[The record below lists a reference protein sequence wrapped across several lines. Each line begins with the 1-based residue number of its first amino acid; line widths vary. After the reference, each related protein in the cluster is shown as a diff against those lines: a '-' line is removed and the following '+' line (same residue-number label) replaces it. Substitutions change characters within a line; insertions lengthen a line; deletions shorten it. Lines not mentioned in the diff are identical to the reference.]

1 MNFPGGLRPR
11 PNRTPAIVALAGI
24 ASLVLGSLGVLVWTS
39 YSPEPKLPQ
48 GIDKLP
54 PLPAAPPIPDDPLEL
69 AFGSDRP
76 DWNLAEFN
84 VEETVNS
91 PSVYANISKEEARKF
106 NETLP
111 FSLDIGSPA
120 RPFILAASNPTDRAR
135 ALHCMSLAVYYE
147 ARSESLNGQHAVA
160 QVVINRMRHPAWP
173 HSICGVVFQG
183 SERTTGC
190 QFTFTCD
197 GALRKPPS
205 ARRWRQSQSVAYA
218 ALTGYVQADVGLA
231 THYHT
236 DWVAPKWAPSLKKL
250 TKIGTHIFYTWKGK
264 GGTPIA
270 FINSYAGKEAWP
282 TKAAATAPE
291 LGVAEG
297 DVLSAAAAAVAA
309 LSQNQSEANDLRGNG
324 IGNLATQAQDINQAS
339 QSTRALARAESLASQ
354 QAYADGVG
362 TLETATPFA
371 LPEPGT
377 DGLMPDPDI
386 SALIP
391 RAKIGANPST
401 PQAQSAQKS
410 SSPAPAP
417 LPRREAPKSR
427 ALDGL

>member
-1 MNFPGGLRPR
+1 MNFPGGFRPR
-11 PNRTPAIVALAGI
+11 PNRTPALIALASL
-24 ASLVLGSLGVLVWTS
+24 ASLVLGSLGVLIWTS
-39 YSPEPKLPQ
+39 YNPEPKLPH

-54 PLPAAPPIPDDPLEL
+54 ELPAAPPIPDDPLEL
-69 AFGSDRP
+69 AFGTDRP

-84 VEETVNS
+84 VEETVNN

-106 NETLP
+106 NESLP
-111 FSLDIGSPA
+111 FAPEVGPAA
-120 RPFILAASNPTDRAR
+120 RPFILPASTPIDRAR

-147 ARSESLNGQHAVA
+147 AGSESLNGQHAVA

-183 SERTTGC
+183 SERKTGC

-205 ARRWRQSQSVAYA
+205 GRRWRASQSVAYA

-236 DWVAPKWAPSLKKL
+236 DWVAPKWAPTLKKL

-270 FINSYAGKEAWP
+270 FTNTYAGKEAWP
-282 TKAAATAPE
+282 AKAAATAPE
-291 LGVAEG
+291 LGAAEG
-297 DVLSAAAAAVAA
+297 EILSATAAAA
-309 LSQNQSEANDLRGNG
+309 LLQNPNDVSGLRGTSA
-324 IGNLATQAQDINQAS
+324 GNFAS
-339 QSTRALARAESLASQ
+339 QTQDPNQFSPTARALARAESLASQ
-354 QAYADGVG
+354 QASVDGADS
-362 TLETATPFA
+362 LEAATPFT
-371 LPEPGT
+371 LPEPGK

-386 SALIP
+386 ATLIP
-391 RAKIGANPST
+391 KPKIATNPS
-401 PQAQSAQKS
+401 PSPQSAQT
-410 SSPAPAP
+410 SPATAP
-417 LPRREAPKSR
+417 LPQTRREAPKSR

>member
-1 MNFPGGLRPR
+1 ML
-11 PNRTPAIVALAGI
+11 ALAGV

-54 PLPAAPPIPDDPLEL
+54 PLPAVPPIPKDPMEL

-91 PSVYANISKEEARKF
+91 PSVYANVSKEEARKF
-106 NETLP
+106 NESLP
-111 FSLDIGSPA
+111 FSPDIGSPA
-120 RPFILAASNPTDRAR
+120 RPFILVASNPTDRAR

-147 ARSESLNGQHAVA
+147 AGSESLTGQHAVA

-205 ARRWRQSQSVAYA
+205 GRRWRGAQSVAYA
-218 ALTGYVQADVGLA
+218 ALTGYVQADVGLS

-270 FINSYAGKEAWP
+270 FVNSYAGKEAWP
-282 TKAAATAPE
+282 SKAAATAPE

-297 DVLSAAAAAVAA
+297 EVLSAAAAAVVA
-309 LSQNQSEANDLRGNG
+309 LSPSQSDANGLQGTG
-324 IGNLATQAQDINQAS
+324 SGNLATQAQDINQAS
-339 QSTRALARAESLASQ
+339 PTTRALARAESLASQ
-354 QAYADGVG
+354 QAYADGVDAIEG
-362 TLETATPFA
+362 ASPFE
-371 LPEPGT
+371 LPEPGK

-391 RAKIGANPST
+391 KTKIATNPSA
-401 PQAQSAQKS
+401 PQPQNRRNSSS
-410 SSPAPAP
+410 SSPVPQ
-417 LPRREAPKSR
+417 PRPEAPKSR

>member
-1 MNFPGGLRPR
+1 M
-11 PNRTPAIVALAGI
+11 
-24 ASLVLGSLGVLVWTS
+24 
-39 YSPEPKLPQ
+39 
-48 GIDKLP
+48 
-54 PLPAAPPIPDDPLEL
+54 EL
-69 AFGSDRP
+69 AFGSERP

-84 VEETVNS
+84 VEETVNN

-106 NETLP
+106 NESLP
-111 FSLDIGSPA
+111 FSPDIGSPA

-147 ARSESLNGQHAVA
+147 AGSESLNGQHAVA

-183 SERTTGC
+183 SERSTGC

-205 ARRWRQSQSVAYA
+205 GRRWRASQSVAYA

-270 FINSYAGKEAWP
+270 FTTSYAGKEAWP

-297 DVLSAAAAAVAA
+297 EVLSAASAAAAA
-309 LSQNQSEANDLRGNG
+309 LTQNPGDATGLQGTGS
-324 IGNLATQAQDINQAS
+324 GNLATQAQELNQAS
-339 QSTRALARAESLASQ
+339 STARALARAESLASQ
-354 QAYADGVG
+354 QASADGVD
-362 TLETATPFA
+362 TLEAAAPFA
-371 LPEPGT
+371 LPEPGK

-391 RAKIGANPST
+391 KPKLAANQGIAQPKNSQNASST
-401 PQAQSAQKS
+401 TSLPQS
-410 SSPAPAP
+410 
-417 LPRREAPKSR
+417 RREAPKSR

>member
-1 MNFPGGLRPR
+1 M
-11 PNRTPAIVALAGI
+11 IALAGLS
-24 ASLVLGSLGVLVWTS
+24 SLVLGSLGILVWTS
-39 YSPEPKLPQ
+39 YSPEPTLPQ

-54 PLPAAPPIPDDPLEL
+54 PLPAAPEIPKDPMEL

-84 VEETVNS
+84 VEETVNN
-91 PSVYANISKEEARKF
+91 PSVYANVSKEEARKF
-106 NETLP
+106 NEALP
-111 FSLDIGSPA
+111 FAPDVGPTA
-120 RPFILAASNPTDRAR
+120 RPFMLPAGSSTDRAR

-147 ARSESLNGQHAVA
+147 AGSESLNGQHAVA

-205 ARRWRQSQSVAYA
+205 GRRWRAAQSVAYA

-250 TKIGTHIFYTWKGK
+250 TKIGTHIFYTWKGR

-270 FINSYAGKEAWP
+270 FATTYAGKEAWP
-282 TKAAATAPE
+282 SKAAATAPE
-291 LGVAEG
+291 LGAAEG
-297 DVLSAAAAAVAA
+297 EILSAAAVAA
-309 LSQNQSEANDLRGNG
+309 AAAIPLNPNDVNGVRPISPAGASAQFKDLDQGSQ
-324 IGNLATQAQDINQAS
+324 T
-339 QSTRALARAESLASQ
+339 TRALARAESLASQ
-354 QAYADGVG
+354 QAYSEGLD
-362 TLETATPFA
+362 TLETAAPVA
-371 LPEPGT
+371 LPAPGAN
-377 DGLMPDPDI
+377 GLMPDPDI

-391 RAKIGANPST
+391 KPRTAPNPANLPPKT
-401 PQAQSAQKS
+401 ATAS
-410 SSPAPAP
+410 SSSATVPQT
-417 LPRREAPKSR
+417 RRETPKSR

>member
-1 MNFPGGLRPR
+1 MKFPGGPSTR
-11 PNRTPAIVALAGI
+11 PNRTPAMIALAGM
-24 ASLVLGSLGVLVWTS
+24 ATLVFGSLGVLVWTS
-39 YSPEPKLPQ
+39 YSPEPSLPE

-54 PLPAAPPIPDDPLEL
+54 PLPAAPEIPKDPMEL

-84 VEETVNS
+84 VEATVNN
-91 PSVYANISKEEARKF
+91 PSVYANVSKEEARKF
-106 NETLP
+106 NEALP
-111 FSLDIGSPA
+111 FAPDVGPAA
-120 RPFILAASNPTDRAR
+120 RPFMLPAGSATDRAR

-147 ARSESLNGQHAVA
+147 AGSESLSGQHAVA

-183 SERTTGC
+183 SERSTGC

-205 ARRWRQSQSVAYA
+205 GRRWRAAQSVAYA
-218 ALTGYVQADVGLA
+218 SLTGYVQGDVGLA

-250 TKIGTHIFYTWKGK
+250 TKIGTHIFYTWKGR

-270 FINSYAGKEAWP
+270 FGTTYAGKEAWP
-282 TKAAATAPE
+282 SKAALTAPE
-291 LGVAEG
+291 LGAAEG
-297 DVLSAAAAAVAA
+297 EILSAAAAASATMTLNPNDRNGVRAINPAA
-309 LSQNQSEANDLRGNG
+309 VGTQLKDLDQGNQ
-324 IGNLATQAQDINQAS
+324 T
-339 QSTRALARAESLASQ
+339 TRALARAESMASQ
-354 QAYADGVG
+354 QAFSDGFDAMEAAAPV
-362 TLETATPFA
+362 A
-371 LPEPGT
+371 LPAPGA

-391 RAKIGANPST
+391 KPKVTAGPVAQRPQTAQSNSAPATT
-401 PQAQSAQKS
+401 PQS
-410 SSPAPAP
+410 
-417 LPRREAPKSR
+417 RRETQKSR

>member
-1 MNFPGGLRPR
+1 
-11 PNRTPAIVALAGI
+11 
-24 ASLVLGSLGVLVWTS
+24 
-39 YSPEPKLPQ
+39 
-48 GIDKLP
+48 
-54 PLPAAPPIPDDPLEL
+54 
-69 AFGSDRP
+69 
-76 DWNLAEFN
+76 
-84 VEETVNS
+84 
-91 PSVYANISKEEARKF
+91 
-106 NETLP
+106 
-111 FSLDIGSPA
+111 
-120 RPFILAASNPTDRAR
+120 
-135 ALHCMSLAVYYE
+135 LAVYYE
-147 ARSESLNGQHAVA
+147 AGSESLTGQHAVA

-205 ARRWRQSQSVAYA
+205 GRRWRGAQSVAYA
-218 ALTGYVQADVGLA
+218 ALTVYVQADVGLS

-270 FINSYAGKEAWP
+270 FVNSYAGKEAWP
-282 TKAAATAPE
+282 SKAAATAPE

-297 DVLSAAAAAVAA
+297 EVLSAAAAAVVA
-309 LSQNQSEANDLRGNG
+309 LSPSQSDANGLQGTAS
-324 IGNLATQAQDINQAS
+324 GNLATQAQDINQAS
-339 QSTRALARAESLASQ
+339 PTTRALARAESLASQ
-354 QAYADGVG
+354 QAYADGVDAIEG
-362 TLETATPFA
+362 ATPFE
-371 LPEPGT
+371 LPEPGK

-391 RAKIGANPST
+391 KTKIATNPSA
-401 PQAQSAQKS
+401 PQPQNRRNSSS
-410 SSPAPAP
+410 SSPVPQ
-417 LPRREAPKSR
+417 PRPETPKSR

>member
-1 MNFPGGLRPR
+1 M
-11 PNRTPAIVALAGI
+11 IALAGV

-54 PLPAAPPIPDDPLEL
+54 PLPAVPPIPEDPLEL

-91 PSVYANISKEEARKF
+91 PSVYANVSKEEARKF
-106 NETLP
+106 NESLP
-111 FSLDIGSPA
+111 FSSDIGSPA

-147 ARSESLNGQHAVA
+147 AGSESLNGQHAVA

-205 ARRWRQSQSVAYA
+205 GRRWRGAQSVAYA
-218 ALTGYVQADVGLA
+218 ALTGYVQADVGLS

-236 DWVAPKWAPSLKKL
+236 DWVAPRWAPSLKKL

-270 FINSYAGKEAWP
+270 FVNSYTGKEAWP

-291 LGVAEG
+291 LGIAEG
-297 DVLSAAAAAVAA
+297 EVLSAAAAAA
-309 LSQNQSEANDLRGNG
+309 LSQSQSEANGLPSSSAS
-324 IGNLATQAQDINQAS
+324 NLATQAQDLNQAS
-339 QSTRALARAESLASQ
+339 QTTRALARAESLASQ
-354 QAYADGVG
+354 QAYADGVD
-362 TLETATPFA
+362 TLEATTPFE
-371 LPEPGT
+371 LPEPGK

-386 SALIP
+386 YALIP
-391 RAKIGANPST
+391 KAKIATNPST

-410 SSPAPAP
+410 SSSAPAP

>member
-1 MNFPGGLRPR
+1 M
-11 PNRTPAIVALAGI
+11 IALAGV

-54 PLPAAPPIPDDPLEL
+54 PLPAVPPIPEDPMEL

-91 PSVYANISKEEARKF
+91 PSVYANVSKEEARKF
-106 NETLP
+106 NESLP
-111 FSLDIGSPA
+111 FSPDIGSPA
-120 RPFILAASNPTDRAR
+120 RPFILVASNPTDRAR

-147 ARSESLNGQHAVA
+147 AGSESLTGQHAVA

-205 ARRWRQSQSVAYA
+205 GRRWRGAQSVAYA
-218 ALTGYVQADVGLA
+218 ALTGYVQADVGLS

-270 FINSYAGKEAWP
+270 FVNSYAGKEAWP
-282 TKAAATAPE
+282 SKAAATAPE

-297 DVLSAAAAAVAA
+297 EVLSAAAAAVVA
-309 LSQNQSEANDLRGNG
+309 LSPSQSDANGLQGTAS
-324 IGNLATQAQDINQAS
+324 GNLATQAQDINQAS
-339 QSTRALARAESLASQ
+339 PTTRALARAESLASQ
-354 QAYADGVG
+354 QAYADGVDAIEG
-362 TLETATPFA
+362 ATPFE
-371 LPEPGT
+371 LPEPGK

-391 RAKIGANPST
+391 KTKIATNPSA
-401 PQAQSAQKS
+401 PQPQNRRNSSS
-410 SSPAPAP
+410 SSPVPQ
-417 LPRREAPKSR
+417 PRPETPKSR

>member
-1 MNFPGGLRPR
+1 MNFPGGFRPR
-11 PNRTPAIVALAGI
+11 PNRTPALIALASL
-24 ASLVLGSLGVLVWTS
+24 ASLVLGSLGVLIWTS
-39 YSPEPKLPQ
+39 YNPEPKLPH

-54 PLPAAPPIPDDPLEL
+54 ELPAAPPIPDDPLEL
-69 AFGSDRP
+69 AFGTDRP

-84 VEETVNS
+84 VEETVNN

-106 NETLP
+106 NESLP
-111 FSLDIGSPA
+111 FAPEVGPAA
-120 RPFILAASNPTDRAR
+120 RPFILPASTPIDRAR

-147 ARSESLNGQHAVA
+147 AGSESLNGQHAVA

-183 SERTTGC
+183 SERKTGC

-205 ARRWRQSQSVAYA
+205 GRRWRASQSVAYA

-236 DWVAPKWAPSLKKL
+236 DWVAPKWAPTLKKL

-270 FINSYAGKEAWP
+270 FTNTYAGKEAWP
-282 TKAAATAPE
+282 AKAAATAPE
-291 LGVAEG
+291 LGAAEG
-297 DVLSAAAAAVAA
+297 EILSAAAAAA
-309 LSQNQSEANDLRGNG
+309 LSQNPNDVSGLRGTSAG
-324 IGNLATQAQDINQAS
+324 DFAS
-339 QSTRALARAESLASQ
+339 QTQDPNQFSPTARALARAESLASQ
-354 QAYADGVG
+354 QASVDGG
-362 TLETATPFA
+362 DSLEAATPFT
-371 LPEPGT
+371 LPEPGK

-386 SALIP
+386 ATLIP
-391 RAKIGANPST
+391 KPKIATNPS
-401 PQAQSAQKS
+401 PLPQSAQT
-410 SSPAPAP
+410 SPATAP
-417 LPRREAPKSR
+417 LPQTRREAPKSR